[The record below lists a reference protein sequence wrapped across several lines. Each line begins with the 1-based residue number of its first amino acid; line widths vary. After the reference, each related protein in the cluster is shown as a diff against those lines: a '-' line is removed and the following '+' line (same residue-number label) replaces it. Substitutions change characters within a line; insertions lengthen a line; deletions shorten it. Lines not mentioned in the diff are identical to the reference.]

1 MFSRFILTVI
11 WIVGA
16 SLLIYLLLINYSSS
30 HILLRVYLLSLIS
43 QAPECTKQSDH
54 ISVSFASWILS
65 VMKRMMLGGPWHLT
79 PLFLGTY
86 LTPGKCMIFCTIYTT
101 KAVANWLQK
110 MVPLFIHTP
119 TKLQLLPSRREVGL
133 SLSHPWIWTGLVT
146 CFSQKMKEL
155 IGWARKL
162 KETACA
168 MYLAQGQAHKSSLS
182 GNNDHSEY
190 I

>member
-1 MFSRFILTVI
+1 MHQTIGSHFSFIC
-11 WIVGA
+11 
-16 SLLIYLLLINYSSS
+16 LLDTICNEENDARRPL
-30 HILLRVYLLSLIS
+30 
-43 QAPECTKQSDH
+43 APDS
-54 ISVSFASWILS
+54 
-65 VMKRMMLGGPWHLT
+65 P
-79 PLFLGTY
+79 FLGHVSYSREMHDLLYY
-86 LTPGKCMIFCTIYTT
+86 LYYKGCCKLI
-101 KAVANWLQK
+101 AK

-133 SLSHPWIWTGLVT
+133 SLPHPWIWTGLVT

-155 IGWARKL
+155 IGWVRKL